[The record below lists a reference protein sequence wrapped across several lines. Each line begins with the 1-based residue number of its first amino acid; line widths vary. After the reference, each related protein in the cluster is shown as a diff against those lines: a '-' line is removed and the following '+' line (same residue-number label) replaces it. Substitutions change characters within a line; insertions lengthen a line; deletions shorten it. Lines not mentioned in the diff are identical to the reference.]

1 MNANKTGKVLSLTT
15 ELILIYLP
23 GALLVGLVGLGV
35 QGFSNILGWLRL
47 ALGLLYILLVPG
59 YTLLAAL
66 FPRASSLTGIVRL
79 ALSISLSVAVIP
91 IIALLL
97 DSTPWGLRLWPVV
110 ISEVSTILLFS
121 LVALVRR
128 ARLPGA
134 ERFLLSIEIDMKGW
148 WFSQDKGNRI
158 IVIIV
163 LGLFLVALSSAAA
176 ILLLP
181 KPGEHFTEFYI
192 LGPEGLAENY
202 PRQVLVGEALTVTIG
217 LTNLEAGDRNYRVEV
232 WAVDP
237 GEGDRRLMIAEIAPF
252 TLPVGQTFEYP
263 LTWSMPWE
271 GEDQQVEFYLLVN
284 GQPEPYRKL
293 RIWLDVIPS
302 DG

>member
-1 MNANKTGKVLSLTT
+1 MNANKTRKVLSLKT

-23 GALLVGLVGLGV
+23 GGLLVGLVGFGV
-35 QGFSNILGWLRL
+35 QGFSNLLGWLRL
-47 ALGLLYILLVPG
+47 TLGLLYILLVPG

-66 FPRASSLTGIVRL
+66 FPRADSLTGTVRL

-110 ISEVSTILLFS
+110 ISEASTILLFS
-121 LVALVRR
+121 LAALVRR
-128 ARLPGA
+128 ARLPRT
-134 ERFLLSIEIDMKGW
+134 ERFLLSMEIDLKGW

-158 IVIIV
+158 VVIVM
-163 LGLFLVALSSAAA
+163 LGIFVAALSSAAA

-202 PRQVLVGEALTVTIG
+202 PRQIVVGEPVTVTIG

-232 WAVDP
+232 WAIDP
-237 GEGDRRLMIAEIAPF
+237 WEGDRRQMTAEIKPF
-252 TLPVGQTFEYP
+252 TLPADQTFEYP
-263 LTWSMPWE
+263 LTWTMPWE